1 MKKAFI
7 YYISLVFLL
16 FLYTDL
22 KSADQTQISNITIT
36 GNSKIKDFVIL
47 RELPFQKGDIID
59 KNLLYEL
66 IIQGRNNILNLSLF
80 NFVYISQKTDFL
92 PVEDEIDKTEIII
105 SVDERWY
112 YWPVFDFSLEER
124 NFSNWIKNPGWD
136 KITTR
141 TGLRIYGMGGKDQ
154 TLTAILMNGY
164 NNGFKIE
171 YSNISLDIKG
181 RHFGGISVQHKY
193 SKTLNT
199 ISLLDKPVFIRA
211 DKGYLENL
219 YNISLSYIYRPRP
232 RIKNRII
239 LEFESTKIN
248 STVLAHNSKYWGG
261 ERLKRES
268 FMATYGLTFDER
280 DNVQYP
286 LDGYYTDMQVKGYI
300 SSGLEVQYVQ
310 IKGDV
315 RYYTPL
321 SKLISASA
329 RVQCAFSAKNCEA
342 YIFDKAFGYG
352 DLFLRGFENYIS
364 DGQHYML
371 LSPTVRVNILPT
383 TVYNLKFL
391 SFLPKFSKI
400 HIAVYGK
407 TFADAGY
414 VYHKTPLYAN
424 SMSNKWL
431 VSCGLGLDVVTYYD
445 MTISLDYSV
454 NQMRQKGFFFSV
466 KRSVL

>member
-1 MKKAFI
+1 MKKASI
-7 YYISLVFLL
+7 YYISLIFLL
-16 FLYTDL
+16 FLSSEL
-22 KSADQTQISNITIT
+22 KSENHSQISNIIII

-47 RELPFQKGDIID
+47 RELPFKKGDTIE
-59 KNLLYEL
+59 KSLLNEL
-66 IIQGRNNILNLSLF
+66 VQQGRDNLLNLSLF
-80 NFVYISQKTDFL
+80 NFVYISQKSNFAPTGDGS
-92 PVEDEIDKTEIII
+92 DEVEIII

-112 YWPVFDFSLEER
+112 FWPIFGFSLEER
-124 NFSNWIKNPGWD
+124 NFSNWIKDPVWD

-141 TGLRIYGMGGKDQ
+141 IGLRIYGTGGKNQ
-154 TLTAILMNGY
+154 TITALLMNGY

-171 YSNISLDIKG
+171 FSNISLDKEG

-193 SKTLNT
+193 SKILNT

-219 YNISLSYIYRPRP
+219 FNISLSYIYRPRP

-239 LEFESTKIN
+239 LEFESTRID
-248 STVLAHNSKYWGG
+248 STVLISNSKYWGG
-261 ERLKRES
+261 DHLKRES

-280 DNVQYP
+280 DNIQYP
-286 LDGYYTDMQVKGYI
+286 LNGYYVDFQAKGYV
-300 SSGLEVQYVQ
+300 SSGLEVQHVQ

-315 RYYTPL
+315 SYFTSL
-321 SKLISASA
+321 SKKLSASA

-342 YIFDKAFGYG
+342 YIFDKALGYG
-352 DLFLRGFENYIS
+352 DLFLRGFENFIS

-371 LSPTVRVNILPT
+371 LSPTLRFNILPT

-391 SFLPKFSKI
+391 SFLPKFNKVHMTI
-400 HIAVYGK
+400 YGK

-424 SMSNKWL
+424 TMSNKWL
-431 VSCGLGLDVVTYYD
+431 VSYGLGVDVVTYYD
-445 MTISLDYSV
+445 LTFSLDYSI
-454 NQMRQKGFFFSV
+454 NQMRQKGLFLSV
-466 KRSVL
+466 KRPLQ